1 MQLDLA
7 HEESQGGAFGKAAS
21 SATILM
27 VPFWQ
32 HGQRERSTP
41 VIFKSSSLADSTG
54 QWGKAGPRS
63 RSWRHRPRACFF
75 TAVGQKT
82 EMTDAH
88 ETVGENVEQEAADQ
102 FAVY

>member
-1 MQLDLA
+1 LDLA

-54 QWGKAGPRS
+54 QWGKAAEIEELAPS
-63 RSWRHRPRACFF
+63 PQSLFF

-82 EMTDAH
+82 EVADAH
-88 ETVGENVEQEAADQ
+88 KALRENVEQEAADQ